1 MYKMFS
7 PYIILD
13 GRVSSSVYKYN
24 YHVIV
29 FVTFV
34 GVLTVIVHV
43 AGRVKWSVSLYVNK
57 IIYHVSANM

>member
-1 MYKMFS
+1 MYQMFY

-13 GRVSSSVYKYN
+13 GRVSSSVYKCN

-29 FVTFV
+29 VTFV
-34 GVLTVIVHV
+34 GDLTVIVPV
-43 AGRVKWSVSLYVNK
+43 AGQVKWSVSLYVN